1 MLCAVPLLRALR
13 TRYPASN
20 ITLMTSP
27 INDEIMHHLR
37 YVDETICFDKREV
50 AGARFAGFIRDLRGR
65 KFDLAIVPATVSVSV
80 TSDLIARLT
89 GAPYRLGPVR
99 LEGRENP
106 TGYLFNMPVELNWSD
121 SPNRHQTLRNL
132 DIGFPIGLKETNL
145 SHEMTFTQHEIDEGN
160 YWYEKEIAPFRGG
173 ITLHPGAGKTPNRW
187 PVERFA
193 QLGETLSREFGARL
207 FVTSGPMD
215 AAVLAEFRRYM
226 KTEFQLIENQPIRR
240 VASYLRR
247 MNLVISNDTGIMHVA
262 AAAGAPVLALF
273 GPTDP
278 GQWAPIG
285 HRNRYIAGKGG
296 RTESITVEEVLSAA
310 RSMLAE

>member
-27 INDEIMHHLR
+27 VNDEIMQHLR
-37 YVDETICFDKREV
+37 YVDETICFDKRAV
-50 AGARFAGFIRDLRGR
+50 AGLRFAGFIRDLRR
-65 KFDLAIVPATVSVSV
+65 RRFDLAIVPATVSVSV
-80 TSDLIARLT
+80 TSDLLARLS

-99 LEGRENP
+99 LDGRENP
-106 TGYLFNMPVELNWSD
+106 TGYLFNMPVELDWSD

-132 DIGFPIGLKETNL
+132 DIGLPIGLKETNL
-145 SHEMTFTQHEIDEGN
+145 SHEMTFTQHEIDDAN
-160 YWYEKEIAPFRGG
+160 HWYERQIATLSGG

-187 PVERFA
+187 PVERFV
-193 QLGETLSREFGARL
+193 QLGEILSREFGARL

-215 AAVLAEFRRYM
+215 GAVLAEFRRHVKVEY
-226 KTEFQLIENQPIRR
+226 QLIENQPIRR

-285 HRNRYIAGKGG
+285 NRNRYIAGKGG
-296 RTESITVEEVLSAA
+296 RTESITVEEVVAAA
-310 RSMLAE
+310 RSMLAG